1 MSNDT
6 RARMVHTTA
15 KLLQRQGY
23 HGTGLN
29 QIVAVADAPK
39 GSIYF
44 HFPGG
49 KEQLT
54 VEAIAH
60 SASYLE
66 GAMDK
71 LQSTTAVDA
80 LDSYLAAVARRL
92 ERTEF
97 CEGCPIA
104 TVALDVGATSTEIAE
119 ACASAFDRLIER
131 IGGWFEAEGV
141 EPSAAHDRAFL
152 VLTALEGALMLAKVK
167 RSVEPLTRLRA
178 ALPEL
183 IGVPG

>member
-1 MSNDT
+1 
-6 RARMVHTTA
+6 MVSTTA

-60 SASYLE
+60 SAAYLE
-66 GAMDK
+66 AAMDK
-71 LQSTTAVDA
+71 QPSTTAVVA
-80 LDSYLAAVARRL
+80 LDSYLAAVGRRL

-104 TVALDVGATSTEIAE
+104 TVALDVGAASAEIGG
-119 ACASAFDRLIER
+119 ACATAFDRLIER
-131 IGGWFEAEGV
+131 IGSWIEAEGV
-141 EPSAAHDRAFL
+141 DTSVAHDRAFL
-152 VLTALEGALMLAKVK
+152 VLAALEGALMLAKVN
-167 RSVEPLTRLRA
+167 RSIEPITRLRA
-178 ALPEL
+178 ALPDL
-183 IGVPG
+183 VGSPG

>member
-29 QIVAVADAPK
+29 QIVADADAPK

-54 VEAIAH
+54 AEAIAH
-60 SASYLE
+60 SASYLDRV
-66 GAMDK
+66 MDE
-71 LQSTTAVDA
+71 QSPTTAVVA
-80 LDSYLAAVARRL
+80 IDSYLAGAARRL

-97 CEGCPIA
+97 REGCPIA
-104 TVALDVGATSTEIAE
+104 TVALDVGASSVEIGD
-119 ACASAFDRLIER
+119 ACSAAFDGIIQR
-131 IGGWFEAEGV
+131 IAVWLEAEGFETAV
-141 EPSAAHDRAFL
+141 AHDRAFL

-167 RSVEPLTRLRA
+167 RSVEPITRLRA
-178 ALPEL
+178 ALPAM
-183 IGVPG
+183 IGSAG

>member
-54 VEAIAH
+54 AEAIAH
-60 SASYLE
+60 SASYLDRV
-66 GAMDK
+66 MDK
-71 LQSTTAVDA
+71 QPSTSAVVA
-80 LDSYLAAVARRL
+80 IDSYLAGAAQRL

-97 CEGCPIA
+97 REGCPIA
-104 TVALDVGATSTEIAE
+104 TVALDVGASSVEIAD
-119 ACASAFDRLIER
+119 ACSAAFNRIIER
-131 IGGWFEAEGV
+131 IAAWLEAEGV
-141 EPSAAHDRAFL
+141 ETAAAHDSAFL

-167 RSVEPLTRLRA
+167 RSVEPITRLRE
-178 ALPEL
+178 ALPDL
-183 IGVPG
+183 IGSPG